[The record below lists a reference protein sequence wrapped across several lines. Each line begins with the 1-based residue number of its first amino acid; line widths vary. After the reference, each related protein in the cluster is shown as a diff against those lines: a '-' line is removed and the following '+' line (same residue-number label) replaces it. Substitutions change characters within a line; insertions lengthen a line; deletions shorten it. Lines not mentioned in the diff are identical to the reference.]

1 MIGPKIEDRDQP
13 DRYHAEDDEMKNLND
28 ENSVRTLEE
37 LRLLARRKYCGA
49 RTRKGTPCKR
59 VDIYNGG
66 RCRLHGGFSTG
77 PKTEEGKR
85 RSALN
90 GHCPKRTP

>member
-1 MIGPKIEDRDQP
+1 
-13 DRYHAEDDEMKNLND
+13 MKNLND
-28 ENSVRTLEE
+28 ENSVRALEE
-37 LRLLARRKYCGA
+37 LRVLAQRKYCGA
-49 RTRKGTPCKR
+49 RTRKGTPCRR

>member
-1 MIGPKIEDRDQP
+1 MKSETANNATG
-13 DRYHAEDDEMKNLND
+13 YHAKDDKMKDLS
-28 ENSVRTLEE
+28 EISTKAMEK
-37 LRLLARRKYCGA
+37 LRLLAQQNYCGA
-49 RTRKGTPCKR
+49 KTRKGTPCRR

-66 RCRLHGGFSTG
+66 RCRLHGGLSTG

-90 GHCPKRTP
+90 GFCPKRKRTP